1 MTIQVVLGIGDREV
15 ASALSS
21 QFHELQDV
29 DIVALESVSGDVI
42 SAVGAVP
49 NVDVVLVHQNLG
61 PLPALDLIRELVV
74 RHPQLA
80 VILIAEDATAET
92 FAAAM
97 GSGARGVITSEPTL
111 AELQNRVSQA
121 ADWSRTMRRHFDSSS
136 EAAPVSGQLGTL
148 VTLCGAKGG
157 TGTTTLAIHLA
168 IALST
173 AGRRVCL
180 VDLDL
185 QAGDIPVYLDVQHRH
200 SVADLAAATD
210 GLDGAVVAEALFVH
224 PTGPHLLLS
233 PPHGEDAEEISARAI
248 RQILTVI
255 RSRYDI
261 VIVDS
266 GSQVTEAN
274 AMAVELADTVVI
286 TATPDVPSMRG
297 SKRMTRLWSRLQI
310 RKEED
315 VWVLLTRHDK
325 RNEIQPDLARKMAGS
340 PLLRTTI
347 PANFRALED
356 AANTGSPMAV
366 KNGDFRKA
374 IGKVAAELSLL
385 GPQQQPAPARARDRG
400 SAVVEFAAI
409 VPLVGAVLL
418 LVWQV
423 VLIGI
428 TSMYSS
434 HAANEAAR
442 AVDVIGYDQGSTPE
456 ARANREEVRRRAVAR
471 VSGPWADREHLRI
484 QVADGYAK
492 VTIDCP
498 AVLPGWRTPFGI
510 STRSKI
516 VNERDGDGR

>member
-15 ASALSS
+15 ATTLNG

-29 DIVALESVSGDVI
+29 EIVVLESVSGDVI

-49 NVDVVLVHQNLG
+49 NVDVVLVHQDIG

-80 VILIAEDATAET
+80 VILIAEEATAET

-97 GSGARGVITSEPTL
+97 GSGARGVIGSEPTL
-111 AELQNRVSQA
+111 AELQNRVAQA
-121 ADWSRTMRRHFDSSS
+121 ADWSRTMRRHFDSS
-136 EAAPVSGQLGTL
+136 EAAPVTGQLGTL

-157 TGTTTLAIHLA
+157 TGTTTVAIHLA
-168 IALST
+168 IALSA

-185 QAGDIPVYLDVQHRH
+185 QAGDVPVYLDVQHRH
-200 SVADLAAATD
+200 SVADLAAASD

-224 PTGPHLLLS
+224 PAGPHLLLS
-233 PPHGEDAEEISARAI
+233 PPHGEDAEEISARAV

-255 RSRYDI
+255 RSRYD
-261 VIVDS
+261 VVVVDS

-297 SKRMTRLWSRLQI
+297 SKRMTRMWSRLQI

-325 RNEIQPDLARKMAGS
+325 RNEIQPDLARKMVGS
-340 PLLRTTI
+340 PLLKSTV

-366 KNGDFRKA
+366 KNGEFRKA
-374 IGKVAAELSLL
+374 VGRVATELSLL
-385 GPQQQPAPARARDRG
+385 GPAPPQQPPRGGRDRG
-400 SAVVEFAAI
+400 SAMVEFAAI
-409 VPLVGAVLL
+409 VPLVGTLLL

-423 VLIGI
+423 VMIGL

-442 AVDVIGYDQGSTPE
+442 AVNVIGYDQRPTPE
-456 ARANREEVRRRAVAR
+456 ALANREEVRRRAVAR
-471 VSGPWADREHLRI
+471 VSGPWADREHLHI
-484 QVADGYAK
+484 QVSGGYVK

-510 STRSKI
+510 STKSKI
-516 VNERDGDGR
+516 VDERDGE